1 MVEGYSAEEVIEFY
15 TDYLERV
22 DPIGI
27 LISRH
32 EQRLQG
38 AGTTGHKFENVSY
51 EMRNMAHLK
60 ILQNLTLVGTYVNDH
75 IAELKE

>member
-1 MVEGYSAEEVIEFY
+1 MEGYSAEEVIEFY

-27 LISRH
+27 PISQH

-38 AGTTGHKFENVSY
+38 AGTTEHKFENVSY
-51 EMRNMAHLK
+51 EMRNMAYLK

-75 IAELKE
+75 IAELK